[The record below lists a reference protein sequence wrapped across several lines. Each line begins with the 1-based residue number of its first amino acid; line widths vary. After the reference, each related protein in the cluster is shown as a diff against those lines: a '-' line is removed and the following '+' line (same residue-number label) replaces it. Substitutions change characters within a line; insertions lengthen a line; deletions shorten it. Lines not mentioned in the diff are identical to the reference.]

1 MKNYNGSNYYSYNS
15 NLAYN
20 ERYYEREVNNF
31 DVRVEKT
38 RGLSKSKPKMA
49 VVSVFLVSLI
59 VVAVFA
65 FLFQYV
71 QCCTLDHNIE
81 LRKTEI
87 KHIEDQIIDTD
98 VKIAENLDAAYIK
111 KIAIGKL
118 GMVEA
123 NDSQKVYIETSHED
137 ATISY

>member
-1 MKNYNGSNYYSYNS
+1 
-15 NLAYN
+15 
-20 ERYYEREVNNF
+20 
-31 DVRVEKT
+31 
-38 RGLSKSKPKMA
+38 MA